1 MRLMSIGDRALP
13 LLFAAV
19 LSSAAAGCAKSGAT
33 SGAQVPPGA
42 TVSGGSTGG
51 PGVVTSPTGEQY
63 AVTDAPTSGEA
74 ANRPKMNASAAQ
86 AYGAGMQAFQ
96 AGDLEGA
103 KAQFQKATEA
113 DANAYQAHYSL
124 GVVRERLNENSGALS
139 SYSRASTIVR
149 DYEPA
154 IAAYGVLMA
163 RTNRTSEAESYL
175 EERQGAMPRSA
186 AVTAALA
193 EVKSI
198 KGDSQSAQRLAQE
211 ALKKNPDY
219 RPAMVTIARDHYRTR
234 RLDLSL
240 YTLKAVLDGYGTE
253 NPPRDKNNAE
263 ARLIRGLIYK
273 EQGQRKLAI
282 DDLQAA
288 LGLRPDLVEARVH
301 LAAYNL
307 EAGNAGPAVQLLEG
321 ALRYDKTHV
330 LARLNLGDAYRL
342 QGKTAEAKRELD
354 WVANKD
360 PSLAQVHYNLGLLFL
375 FSESVPGLSP
385 KQAADRAIDELEQYK
400 RMKPRAQG
408 GVPDDTDELI
418 TRAKTKRAL
427 IDAKEQEKAMPAAS
441 AAKPGAAPAAKPGA
455 APAAKPGAAPAPPP
469 APAGKPA
476 TGAMPPAP
484 PAPPA
489 KPGAPAP
496 APAPAPAKPP
506 SK

>member
-1 MRLMSIGDRALP
+1 MSIGDRALP
-13 LLFAAV
+13 LLIAAV
-19 LSSAAAGCAKSGAT
+19 LSSAAAGCAKSGAS

-42 TVSGGSTGG
+42 TVSGATGG

-103 KAQFQKATEA
+103 KAQFQKATDA
-113 DANAYQAHYSL
+113 DPNAYQAHYSL

-154 IAAYGVLMA
+154 IAAYGVLLA
-163 RTNRTSEAESYL
+163 QTNRTSEAETYL

-198 KGDSQSAQRLAQE
+198 KGDSATAQRLAQE

-234 RLDLSL
+234 RLDLSI
-240 YTLKAVLDGYGTE
+240 YTLKAILDGYGTE

-273 EQGQRKLAI
+273 EQGQRKLAL
-282 DDLQAA
+282 DDLNAA
-288 LGLRPDLVEARVH
+288 LSLRPDLVEARVH
-301 LAAYNL
+301 VAAYNL

-321 ALRYDKTHV
+321 ALRYDKNHV
-330 LARLNLGDAYRL
+330 IARLNLGDAYRL
-342 QGKTAEAKRELD
+342 QGKAAEAKRELD

-375 FSESVPGLSP
+375 FSENVPGLSP
-385 KQAADRAIDELEQYK
+385 KQAADRAIDEFEQYK
-400 RMKPRAQG
+400 RMKPRSQG

-427 IDAKEQEKAMPAAS
+427 IDAKEQEKATPKAA
-441 AAKPGAAPAAKPGA
+441 PAPAAKPGA
-455 APAAKPGAAPAPPP
+455 APAPAAKPGAAAPPP

-476 TGAMPPAP
+476 TGGASGAMPPAP
-484 PAPPA
+484 AAPPA
-489 KPGAPAP
+489 KPGTP

>member
-1 MRLMSIGDRALP
+1 
-13 LLFAAV
+13 
-19 LSSAAAGCAKSGAT
+19 
-33 SGAQVPPGA
+33 
-42 TVSGGSTGG
+42 
-51 PGVVTSPTGEQY
+51 
-63 AVTDAPTSGEA
+63 
-74 ANRPKMNASAAQ
+74 
-86 AYGAGMQAFQ
+86 
-96 AGDLEGA
+96 
-103 KAQFQKATEA
+103 
-113 DANAYQAHYSL
+113 
-124 GVVRERLNENSGALS
+124 
-139 SYSRASTIVR
+139 
-149 DYEPA
+149 
-154 IAAYGVLMA
+154 
-163 RTNRTSEAESYL
+163 
-175 EERQGAMPRSA
+175 
-186 AVTAALA
+186 
-193 EVKSI
+193 
-198 KGDSQSAQRLAQE
+198 
-211 ALKKNPDY
+211 
-219 RPAMVTIARDHYRTR
+219 MVTIARDHYRTR

-288 LGLRPDLVEARVH
+288 LGLRPDLVEARIH

-330 LARLNLGDAYRL
+330 IARLNLGDAYRL

-385 KQAADRAIDELEQYK
+385 KQAADRAIDELETYK
-400 RMKPRAQG
+400 RMKPRSQG

-427 IDAKEQEKAMPAAS
+427 IDAKEQEKATPAA
-441 AAKPGAAPAAKPGA
+441 AAPAAKPGAA
-455 APAAKPGAAPAPPP
+455 APAAKPGAAPAPAP
-469 APAGKPA
+469 APAGKPGGA

-484 PAPPA
+484 AAPPA
-489 KPGAPAP
+489 AKPGTP

>member
-1 MRLMSIGDRALP
+1 MRPMSIGDRAFP
-13 LLFAAV
+13 LLLAAV

-42 TVSGGSTGG
+42 TVSGGATGG

-113 DANAYQAHYSL
+113 DPNAYQAHYSL
-124 GVVRERLNENSGALS
+124 GVVRERLNETSGALS
-139 SYSRASTIVR
+139 SYSRASTVVR

-154 IAAYGVLMA
+154 IAAYGVLLA
-163 RTNRTSEAESYL
+163 RSNRTSEAESYL

-198 KGDSQSAQRLAQE
+198 KNDSATAQRLAQE

-288 LGLRPDLVEARVH
+288 LGLRPDLVEARIH

-321 ALRYDKTHV
+321 ALRYDKNHV
-330 LARLNLGDAYRL
+330 IARLNLGDAYRL
-342 QGKTAEAKRELD
+342 QGKAAEAKRELD

-375 FSESVPGLSP
+375 FSENVPGLSP
-385 KQAADRAIDELEQYK
+385 KQAADRAIDEFEQYK
-400 RMKPRAQG
+400 RMKPRSQG

-427 IDAKEQEKAMPAAS
+427 IDAKEQEKAMPAA
-441 AAKPGAAPAAKPGA
+441 AKPAAAPAGKPGPAAPAAKPGA
-455 APAAKPGAAPAPPP
+455 APPAPPP
-469 APAGKPA
+469 APAGKPG

-484 PAPPA
+484 AAPPA
-489 KPGAPAP
+489 KPGTP

>member
-1 MRLMSIGDRALP
+1 MRLMSVGDRALP
-13 LLFAAV
+13 LLLAAA
-19 LSSAAAGCAKSGAT
+19 LSSAAVGCAKSGST
-33 SGAQVPPGA
+33 TGAQVPPGSSVNA
-42 TVSGGSTGG
+42 GASGG

-86 AYGAGMQAFQ
+86 AYAAGMQAFQ

-103 KAQFQKATEA
+103 KAQFQKATDA
-113 DANAYQAHYSL
+113 DASAYQAHYSL

-154 IAAYGVLMA
+154 IAAYGVLLA
-163 RTNRTSEAESYL
+163 RTNRTSEAETYL

-198 KGDSQSAQRLAQE
+198 KNDSASAQRLAQE

-240 YTLKAVLDGYGTE
+240 YTLKAILDGYGTE

-273 EQGQRKLAI
+273 EQGQRKLAL
-282 DDLQAA
+282 DDLNAA
-288 LGLRPDLVEARVH
+288 LSLRPDLVEARVH
-301 LAAYNL
+301 VAAYNL

-330 LARLNLGDAYRL
+330 IARLNLGDAYRL

-400 RMKPRAQG
+400 RMKPRSQG

-427 IDAKEQEKAMPAAS
+427 IDAKEQEKAAPAA
-441 AAKPGAAPAAKPGA
+441 AAPAAKPGAA
-455 APAAKPGAAPAPPP
+455 APAAKPGAAPAP

-476 TGAMPPAP
+476 TGGASGAMPPAP
-484 PAPPA
+484 AAPPA
-489 KPGAPAP
+489 KPGT
-496 APAPAPAKPP
+496 PAPAPAKPP